1 MLEFSGKAIL
11 TLTLLSKAEKNVSY
25 IFHMCR
31 NKNPLFW
38 SIMKN
43 FIRAYETS

>member
-11 TLTLLSKAEKNVSY
+11 TLTLLSKAETMPR
-25 IFHMCR
+25 IFFTCQ

-38 SIMKN
+38 NIMKN